1 MWDTVQRGVIIFF
14 RICRSLVKLLVL
26 GISRQMFREN
36 NPLTRL
42 ILILIA
48 CICFGELFIM
58 LLLPYIPQLP
68 ELEIAFLDMFLLS
81 LIVIPAVSWTV
92 TRPMNKSL
100 LELAGAIKK
109 VSVRED
115 EMLASLIALAR
126 QRDSET
132 GNHIVR
138 TQQYV
143 SLLAHRL
150 QVDGHYVDQLS
161 KQSVAALVKAAP
173 LHDIGKVGIPDRIL
187 LKKGHFTEAERT
199 VMKTHTLIGV
209 SVLEAAR
216 IDPEGYGDDN
226 VITKAINMAGSHH
239 EKWDGTG
246 YPHSLAGQ
254 AIKLEGRI
262 MSVADVYDAL
272 VSKRIYKKSWTHEEA
287 IEEIIRGKS
296 ISFDPL
302 VVDAL
307 IIEQNSFKEIA
318 LKYQDS

>member
-1 MWDTVQRGVIIFF
+1 
-14 RICRSLVKLLVL
+14 
-26 GISRQMFREN
+26 MFREN
-36 NPLTRL
+36 KPLIRL
-42 ILILIA
+42 NLTLVA
-48 CICFGELFIM
+48 CICFGELLIM
-58 LLLPYIPQLP
+58 LLLPYAGQLP
-68 ELEIAFLDMFLLS
+68 ELEVALLDMFLLS
-81 LIVIPAVSWTV
+81 CIAIPVVSWTV
-92 TRPMNKSL
+92 NRPMNKSL
-100 LELAGAIKK
+100 IELARAIKK
-109 VSVRED
+109 LSVRED
-115 EMLASLIALAR
+115 EMLASLIALAQ

-132 GNHIVR
+132 GNHIIR

-150 QVDGHYVDQLS
+150 RVDGHYIDQLS
-161 KQSVAALVKAAP
+161 NQSIAALVKAAP

-187 LKKGHFTEAERT
+187 LKKGSFTEAERT

-216 IDPEGYGDDN
+216 IDPAGYGDDN
-226 VITKAINMAGSHH
+226 VITKGINMAGSHH

-254 AIKLEGRI
+254 SIKLEGRI

-272 VSKRIYKKSWTHEEA
+272 VSKRVYKKSWTHEEA
-287 IEEIIRGKS
+287 IEEIIRGKG

-318 LKYQDS
+318 QKYQDS